1 MKTLSL
7 VLLLYVAV
15 SFAFPVAPEAKDEG
29 KTLQLVESYLQN
41 YYDLQRDHQPLLRN
55 KGKIPLAAKLKEMQ
69 EFLGLEVTGKPDLDT
84 LKMMKKP
91 RCGVPDIGQYVF
103 TEGNPK
109 WKKKNLT
116 YRILNYTPK
125 MRQADVNEAIQKALS
140 VWSNVTPLTFQ
151 KVEDKEADIMIS
163 FAYRDHKDNSPFD
176 GPNGQLA
183 HAFQPGEGIG
193 GDVHLDEEEA
203 WTKDGRGYN
212 LFIVIAHELGHSLGL
227 SHSHDPGA
235 LMYPTYSYTD
245 PSEFLLPQDD
255 IDGIQAIYGQSNAA
269 VQPTGPKTPQACD
282 PNLTFDAITTLRGE
296 IIFFKGRYMLRKHP
310 VRTETELNF
319 ISLFWPKLPSQIQ
332 AAYENV
338 ERDEVLL
345 FKEDKYWVL
354 RGYDIAPGYPKPIY
368 HLGFP
373 KTIKRVNAAYNDETT
388 GKTYF
393 FTADRY
399 WRYDENKKTMDHGYP
414 RKIVSDFGKIGRVD
428 AVFQK
433 DGYIYFFHGTTQ
445 FQFDPR
451 AKRIVGQMKS
461 ISWFNC

>member
-1 MKTLSL
+1 MKILSL
-7 VLLLYVAV
+7 LLLVYVAV
-15 SFAFPVAPEAKDEG
+15 SSGFPVAPEAEDEG
-29 KTLQLVESYLQN
+29 KTLRLSYLQN
-41 YYDLQRDHQPLLRN
+41 FYGLQRDYQPHVRK
-55 KGKIPLAAKLKEMQ
+55 KGENSLAAKLKEMQ
-69 EFLGLEVTGKPDLDT
+69 AFFGLQMTGKPDLDT
-84 LKMMKKP
+84 LKTMRKP
-91 RCGVPDIGQYVF
+91 RCGIPDIGQYVF
-103 TEGNPK
+103 TTGNPK
-109 WKKKNLT
+109 WKRNNLT

-125 MRQADVNEAIQKALS
+125 MRQADVDEAIQKAFS

-151 KVEDKEADIMIS
+151 KLEDKEADIMIS
-163 FAYRDHKDNSPFD
+163 FAYRDHQDNSPFD

-212 LFIVIAHELGHSLGL
+212 LFIVVAHELGHSLGL
-227 SHSHDPGA
+227 SHSNDPGA

-245 PSEFLLPQDD
+245 PNEFLLPQDD
-255 IDGIQAIYGQSNAA
+255 IDGIQKFPGRP
-269 VQPTGPKTPQACD
+269 VTPQACD

-296 IIFFKGRYMLRKHP
+296 TIFFKGRYMLRKHP
-310 VRTETELNF
+310 ERTEAELNF
-319 ISLFWPKLPSQIQ
+319 ISLFWPKLPSGIQ
-332 AAYENV
+332 AAYENI

-345 FKEDKYWVL
+345 FKGNKDKYWVL
-354 RGYDIAPGYPKPIY
+354 RGYDIAPGYPKQIY

-373 KTIKRVNAAYNDETT
+373 KTVKRVNAAYSDEAT

-393 FTADRY
+393 FIADRY
-399 WRYDENKKTMDHGYP
+399 WRYDENKKSMDSGYP

-433 DGYIYFFHGTTQ
+433 NGYVYFFHGTTQ

-451 AKRIVGQMKS
+451 AKRIVRKMKS

>member
-1 MKTLSL
+1 IFD
-7 VLLLYVAV
+7 VV
-15 SFAFPVAPEAKDEG
+15 SKVIIKLPK
-29 KTLQLVESYLQN
+29 
-41 YYDLQRDHQPLLRN
+41 DHQPLLRN

-69 EFLGLEVTGKPDLDT
+69 EFFGLEVTGKPDLDT

-163 FAYRDHKDNSPFD
+163 FAYRDNSPFD

-255 IDGIQAIYGQSNAA
+255 IDGIQAIYGKKKYFYSIFLLERLINSN
-269 VQPTGPKTPQACD
+269 KT
-282 PNLTFDAITTLRGE
+282 TFKICLFHQNE
-296 IIFFKGRYMLRKHP
+296 KFNCCWIIKERKFLVANFSLSP
-310 VRTETELNF
+310 VLQK
-319 ISLFWPKLPSQIQ
+319 S
-332 AAYENV
+332 
-338 ERDEVLL
+338 
-345 FKEDKYWVL
+345 
-354 RGYDIAPGYPKPIY
+354 
-368 HLGFP
+368 H
-373 KTIKRVNAAYNDETT
+373 
-388 GKTYF
+388 
-393 FTADRY
+393 
-399 WRYDENKKTMDHGYP
+399 
-414 RKIVSDFGKIGRVD
+414 FGKYEHNL
-428 AVFQK
+428 FCQ
-433 DGYIYFFHGTTQ
+433 H
-445 FQFDPR
+445 
-451 AKRIVGQMKS
+451 
-461 ISWFNC
+461 